1 MLNMDSIKL
10 IREIEERRKRAKEE
24 AEELIEILKTELFKR
39 QEYAEHVLSVDYRI
53 KEKSSILEKIEFFKL
68 RYPEKSDLEILEE
81 KIRDIIGITV
91 ETRSVEDYI
100 IAFVGT
106 VNAIQEVKGLKM
118 PKQKDVLLHDGTNTG
133 TKSSELWSNVNTKT
147 NGLIFL
153 SMYYRPENGIPYEIQ
168 IADREN
174 IQRRN
179 STHDEFKVQKY
190 KEVRQQTNNSR
201 EKEIPESSEEEK

>member
-1 MLNMDSIKL
+1 MLNMDSVKL
-10 IREIEERRKRAKEE
+10 IREIEERRKQAKEE
-24 AEELIEILKTELFKR
+24 AEELIEILKTELLKS

-53 KEKSSILEKIEFFKL
+53 KEKSSILEKIGFFKL

-91 ETRSVEDYI
+91 ETRSVEAYG

-106 VNAIQEVKGLKM
+106 VNAIKEVKGLEI
-118 PKQKDVLLHDGTNTG
+118 PKQEEVLWRDGTNTR
-133 TKSSELWSNVNTKT
+133 TK
-147 NGLIFL
+147 GLTFL

-179 STHDEFKVQKY
+179 STHDEFKAQKY